1 MGYNSSNNEPAGI
14 QLVFGLLSNVD
25 ISNTSSETN
34 VITLDQINLDYNL
47 FKYLFYYTPTES
59 FNIAKANDAYSLLK
73 YQNLT
78 LNGNPVSLVDI
89 FLSTFENTSN
99 VNRNSLSPLK
109 TITLVKT
116 LSSYSSV
123 VDVEPYTISLSYPD
137 LISAL
142 TQALVIQPSNSSNDS
157 AQATVLL
164 STKIF
169 SSVLNV
175 SVTLNIPFTTYIPG
189 YTNSVSNIPL
199 VPLLRPTVSAPALA
213 PAAAPS
219 APAAAARFL
228 APSYSSEEMDPN
240 FVEINDATLLVKNNL
255 NSNLQVSRLNDVP
268 VSGSSDNSV
277 EGDNSSEDVE
287 AW

>member
-1 MGYNSSNNEPAGI
+1 MGYNSSNNEPTGV

-89 FLSTFENTSN
+89 FLSTFENTTN

-109 TITLVKT
+109 TITLVKN
-116 LSSYSSV
+116 LSSFSSI

-142 TQALVIQPSNSSNDS
+142 TQALVIQPSNDQNVS

-189 YTNSVSNIPL
+189 FTNSVSTNPI
-199 VPLLRPTVSAPALA
+199 VPLLRPAVSAPVVA
-213 PAAAPS
+213 P
-219 APAAAARFL
+219 APAAAAPSGVAPRFL
-228 APSYSSEEMDPN
+228 PVSYSSEEIIDLN
-240 FVEINDATLLVKNNL
+240 EGDVNDERSGTYHP
-255 NSNLQVSRLNDVP
+255 NLQVSRLSNVAP
-268 VSGSSDNSV
+268 ITSSDNSV